1 MHHRA
6 AASDIHAVVLQG
18 YSTLGSQWLMQ
29 GFARNVV
36 LQNAVV
42 QAVAQEAGRD
52 AAQVVLKWA
61 LQHGQVELIPWLS
74 SMAWSFMSAEDSGQV
89 GSTRGSLIW
98 PREFLLRPPS
108 AVHTSRLGAARSFCL
123 PALHLLL
130 HDCSMWGKPLNYSH
144 HGECKARPQRGIER
158 ARRALPAALM
168 TCCRLYCAGGSPE
181 ILQAGAHRRELRAR
195 L

>member
-61 LQHGQVELIPWLS
+61 LQHGQVELAPWLS
-74 SMAWSFMSAEDSGQV
+74 SVAERSLMSAEDSGQV
-89 GSTRGSLIW
+89 GSGRRSQVCSHEL
-98 PREFLLRPPS
+98 LLRPAAARLTLARSRAVLLLACFAPS
-108 AVHTSRLGAARSFCL
+108 ASS
-123 PALHLLL
+123 
-130 HDCSMWGKPLNYSH
+130 LNPCH
-144 HGECKARPQRGIER
+144 HGECKARLQKGTSR

-168 TCCRLYCAGGSPE
+168 TWCHPCCAGGCPE
-181 ILQAGAHRRELRAR
+181 ILQAGAHRRESRA
-195 L
+195 